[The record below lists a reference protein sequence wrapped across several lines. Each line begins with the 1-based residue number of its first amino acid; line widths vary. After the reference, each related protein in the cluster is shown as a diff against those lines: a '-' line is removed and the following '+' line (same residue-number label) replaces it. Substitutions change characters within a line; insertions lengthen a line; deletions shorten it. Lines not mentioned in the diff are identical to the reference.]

1 MNQETIPREPLGAPT
16 SRRRA
21 DTGLSALGALAS
33 LAAVLAAASCCVL
46 PLALAALGLGAGL
59 SSNFAALIPLRWP
72 LTATSLIGLAAGW
85 WGLRAAAEVLCW
97 GPVLHN
103 AAALARDTYPARDW
117 NGSDAYRVRLGPPR
131 SAADERAFLMQLTST
146 LTCPKCGGVATERMP
161 TNACQFFYDC
171 RHCAVV
177 LRPLAGD
184 CCVFCSFGDVPC
196 PPIQEAKANGTVAGC
211 CG

>member
-1 MNQETIPREPLGAPT
+1 
-16 SRRRA
+16 
-21 DTGLSALGALAS
+21 
-33 LAAVLAAASCCVL
+33 
-46 PLALAALGLGAGL
+46 
-59 SSNFAALIPLRWP
+59 
-72 LTATSLIGLAAGW
+72 
-85 WGLRAAAEVLCW
+85 
-97 GPVLHN
+97 
-103 AAALARDTYPARDW
+103 
-117 NGSDAYRVRLGPPR
+117 
-131 SAADERAFLMQLTST
+131 MQLTST

-196 PPIQEAKANGTVAGC
+196 PPIQEANANGTVAGC